1 MPIGIGGMVGLAVA
15 VILAFQVTI
24 PIIKD
29 TINDTENLS
38 ATEETIAG
46 LITLFIVVGLMVG
59 GAKMFG
65 LL

>member
-1 MPIGIGGMVGLAVA
+1 MSVGIGGMVGLAVA
-15 VILAFQVTI
+15 VIIAFQVTI

-46 LITLFIVVGLMVG
+46 LISLFLVVGVMVG

>member
-1 MPIGIGGMVGLAVA
+1 MGVGIGGMVGLAVA
-15 VILAFQVTI
+15 VIIAFQVTI
-24 PIIKD
+24 PIIKN
-29 TINDTENLS
+29 TINDTENLT

-46 LITLFIVVGLMVG
+46 LISLFLVVGIMVG

>member
-1 MPIGIGGMVGLAVA
+1 MAIGIGGMVGLAVA
-15 VILAFQVTI
+15 VIIAFQVTI

-46 LITLFIVVGLMVG
+46 LITLFLVVGLMVG